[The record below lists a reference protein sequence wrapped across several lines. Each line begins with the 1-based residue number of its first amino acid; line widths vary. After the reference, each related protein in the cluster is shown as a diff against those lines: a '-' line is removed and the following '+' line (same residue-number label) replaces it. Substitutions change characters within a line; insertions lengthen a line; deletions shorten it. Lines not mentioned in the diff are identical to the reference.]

1 VSKEERVNTIIVN
14 KELCNGCKKCYQEC
28 FIDVIKWDAAAKKPI
43 IAYPEECVQCMFC
56 ELNCDQGA
64 IKVHPKY
71 ESYLFPRESLV

>member
-1 VSKEERVNTIIVN
+1 
-14 KELCNGCKKCYQEC
+14 
-28 FIDVIKWDAAAKKPI
+28 
-43 IAYPEECVQCMFC
+43 VQCMFC